1 MTFQMTNTE
10 REQAVEFLEDIV
22 RVIDM
27 RIAFHQDEIRRSF
40 DVNAKNY
47 NTMIHDEA
55 VNNQRIV
62 KNILSEIQIAIPNAH
77 DIRNENQLDLIRE
90 MNK

>member
-10 REQAVEFLEDIV
+10 REQAIDFLQDIEC
-22 RVIDM
+22 ILEL
-27 RIAFHQDEIRRSF
+27 RIAFHQDEIRKSF

-47 NTMIHDEA
+47 NTTIHDEA
-55 VNNQRIV
+55 VNNRRIV
-62 KNILSEIQIAIPNAH
+62 KNILNEIQIAIPNAH
-77 DIRNENQLDLIRE
+77 DIRNQNQLELIEE